1 MRGRYSC
8 IISRTHGL
16 ISAVFATASCVR
28 SIQTISRTAGTL
40 EMRVALEELLSRT
53 KRVEFAGEAPH
64 RAVYSSN
71 SLAALLL
78 RVN

>member
-1 MRGRYSC
+1 
-8 IISRTHGL
+8 
-16 ISAVFATASCVR
+16 
-28 SIQTISRTAGTL
+28 
-40 EMRVALEELLSRT
+40 MRVALEELLSRT